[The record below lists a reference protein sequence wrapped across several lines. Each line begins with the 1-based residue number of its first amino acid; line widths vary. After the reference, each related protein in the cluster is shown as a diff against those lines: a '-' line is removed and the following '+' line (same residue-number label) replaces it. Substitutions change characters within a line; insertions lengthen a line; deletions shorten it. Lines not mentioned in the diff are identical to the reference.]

1 MKRIVTLL
9 AASVLVF
16 SCSAGTG
23 DQGKTRKATSEQEKT
38 ETGIN
43 IGQRAPE
50 LVFESPSGEKI
61 ALTSLRG
68 QMVLIDFWASWCS
81 PCRMENPN
89 LVKTYRHF
97 KDKKFAEGAGFT
109 IYGVSLDKS
118 KESWMAAIEKDG
130 LEWEAHVSDLKGWN
144 SVPAAMYGVRGIPMN
159 FLIDGKG
166 IIIAKGLRG
175 EYLDNKLKE
184 FLK

>member
-1 MKRIVTLL
+1 MKRIYTLF
-9 AASVLVF
+9 AASILLI
-16 SCSAGTG
+16 SCSAGKGEKKETEKVAVEQ
-23 DQGKTRKATSEQEKT
+23 DQVK
-38 ETGIN
+38 TGIN
-43 IGQRAPE
+43 IGERAPE
-50 LVFESPSGEKI
+50 LVFESPEGEKI

-89 LVKTYRHF
+89 LVKTYHHF
-97 KDKKFAEGAGFT
+97 KEKKFEGGSGFT

-118 KESWMAAIEKDG
+118 EESWRAAIEKDG
-130 LEWEAHVSDLKGWN
+130 LEWEAHVSDLKGWE

-159 FLIDGKG
+159 YLIDGKG
-166 IIIAKGLRG
+166 IIVAKGLRG

-184 FLK
+184 LLK